1 MLEDLTDEPR
11 SAAGLDRDV
20 VPAEASG
27 LDAVGRVAV
36 VAVAVASGV
45 VETVAVELDGHPEL
59 AVPRVGASP
68 GKTLLPT
75 GLRQPV
81 RTLHPVDEMMFE
93 DRLHPVG
100 STSDSRGEHGAMRN
114 TLATLQRRSSPGR
127 HDGGAHDVEGEGQG
141 VCFGQVSAHIDES
154 IGHVNERWGTASGLS
169 DADAAQVILTEHTP
183 IPRGKGPFSGP
194 HHDVSGEA
202 TGVDAHP
209 FQRERMP
216 PAER

>member
-1 MLEDLTDEPR
+1 M
-11 SAAGLDRDV
+11 
-20 VPAEASG
+20 
-27 LDAVGRVAV
+27 GRVAV

-81 RTLHPVDEMMFE
+81 GTLHPVDEVMFE
-93 DRLHPVG
+93 DRFHPVG
-100 STSDSRGEHGAMRN
+100 STSDGLGEYGSMRN
-114 TLATLQRRSSPGR
+114 PLAAFQCRSNPRR
-127 HDGGAHDVEGEGQG
+127 HDGAAHDVEGEGQG
-141 VCFGQVSAHIDES
+141 VFFGQVSAHIDEG
-154 IGHVNERWGTASGLS
+154 IGHVDERWRAASGPG
-169 DADAAQVILTEHTP
+169 DAEATQMIFTEHTP
-183 IPRGKGPFSGP
+183 IPRGKGPFGSP

-202 TGVDAHP
+202 AGVDAHP

-216 PAER
+216 PAEC